1 MDLWLNPGVVMP
13 GFVLGRFGRALTP
26 VAYKVYTFTDYTLR
40 ETRSQSFVTYNSFSI
55 EAPRGRALWLLSV
68 RFYREMWQRAGA
80 VQSEAQSHLL
90 FDGGPTVAG
99 AMTSSETPV
108 AIVIHSPLG
117 FVVPP
122 GLSANVVIQYRNRAG
137 YTTFMRNVRVDI
149 LYAEVQL

>member
-1 MDLWLNPGVVMP
+1 MSSWLNPGVVMP
-13 GFVLGRFGRALTP
+13 GFVLRRFSRALAP

-55 EAPRGRALWLLSV
+55 EAPHGKALWLLSV
-68 RFYREMWQRAGA
+68 RFYREMWRVDG
-80 VQSEAQSHLL
+80 EAQSHLL

-99 AMTSSETPV
+99 AASFSNSPV
-108 AIVIHSPLG
+108 AIITHSPLG

-122 GLSANVVIQYRNRAG
+122 GLSVNVVIQYRNRDG